1 MVELP
6 NLEGQPPWVV
16 IVVVLLFVVGTLGT
30 IYLRRNSQE
39 PPEETP
45 SVEDAGAKVSL
56 PAGTPA
62 APAFDPVREV
72 IGHLATSA
80 AKNAEDADRA
90 EEEAKMWREKLS
102 ECSRELAVLQERH
115 RTLEERLRLC
125 EERSRYR
132 GQGTDS

>member
-16 IVVVLLFVVGTLGT
+16 IVVVALFFVGTLGGL
-30 IYLRRNSQE
+30 YLRRKSQD

-56 PAGTPA
+56 PAG
-62 APAFDPVREV
+62 APAFDPVREAM
-72 IGHLATSA
+72 GHLATSA

-90 EEEAKMWREKLS
+90 EEEAKMLREKLA
-102 ECSRELAVLQERH
+102 ECDRELAVLRERH
-115 RTLEERLRLC
+115 SALELRLRLC

-132 GQGTDS
+132 SQENPS